1 LDKIIT
7 KSIEDYLKT
16 IYILTRKKDF
26 AKTSDISSALNVQ
39 PPSVTEMIQKLNK
52 MGFVSYEKYKGIT
65 LTKKGEKLAKDVYK
79 RNETLFNFL
88 KIIGVKE
95 KVAEDDACKMEHDL
109 TPATTKH
116 LAKFV
121 EFVQSSPRNP
131 KWLDHFKYYSKTGKH
146 IECKEEVL
154 K

>member
-1 LDKIIT
+1 MDKIIT
-7 KSIEDYLKT
+7 KSIEDYLKV
-16 IYILTRKKDF
+16 IYILTKEKGF

-52 MGFVSYEKYKGIT
+52 MGFVSYEKYKVVT
-65 LTKKGEKLAKDVYK
+65 LTKKGEKLAKNVYK

-88 KIIGVKE
+88 KIIGVEE
-95 KVAEDDACKMEHDL
+95 KAAENDACKMEHDL

-116 LAKFV
+116 LTKFV
-121 EFVQSSPRNP
+121 DFVQSSPRNP
-131 KWLDHFKYYSKTGKH
+131 KWLDHFRYYSKTGKH
-146 IECKEEVL
+146 IKCKEEVL